1 MTRTTASSKFGV
13 ARLLVALM
21 VAAFAIGGLAQ
32 QAQADAIVFSP
43 FGNGNTGPTLQ
54 AQSFD
59 WFPGSALARN
69 LNNVN
74 GVPQN
79 TQFTLYYQ
87 SFLTG
92 VGTTGTTS
100 AVIDSGLTSATRGD
114 VLVNP
119 GLQNSQHAFTI
130 AAAFTE
136 QITGVNVTFNPT
148 TGNWEREISFGVVPG
163 TAPNFVN
170 IYAVTPGSFDVRQG
184 TGFAQGTPIMTATVS
199 TQGFSASF
207 KQIGTASAANPTGTF
222 VPTLGAFDTFDTTDA
237 DLGLQSILG
246 NGSTN
251 LVANVTSANAAYFPN
266 GLAGLQL
273 VFQTTNSLPF
283 NAVTPSLRFFNG
295 SAVFDRNILP
305 INGFNSPDTEF
316 QADASNNFVTAVV
329 PEPGSVS
336 MALTGLGILSLVGLR
351 ARRRRP

>member
-1 MTRTTASSKFGV
+1 MTRSTTSSKFGV
-13 ARLLVALM
+13 GRLLVALTL
-21 VAAFAIGGLAQ
+21 AAFALGGLAQ
-32 QAQADAIVFSP
+32 QAQADAVVFSP

-74 GVPQN
+74 GVPSN
-79 TQFTLYYQ
+79 TTFTLYYQ
-87 SFLTG
+87 SFLSG
-92 VGTTGTTS
+92 VGTTGTNS

-130 AAAFTE
+130 TAAFTE
-136 QITGVNVTFNPT
+136 TITGVNVTLNPT
-148 TGNWEREISFGVVPG
+148 TGNWDREISFGVVPG

-184 TGFAQGTPIMTATVS
+184 TGYAQGTPIMTATVS
-199 TQGFSASF
+199 TQGFSSSF
-207 KQIGTASAANPTGTF
+207 KQIGTVSNPQNPNGTF
-222 VPTLGAFDTFDTTDA
+222 TPTIGAFDTFDTTDS

-251 LVANVTSANAAYFPN
+251 LVANVTNSNPLYFPN
-266 GLAGLQL
+266 SLAGLQL
-273 VFQTTNSLPF
+273 TFQTTNSLPF
-283 NAVTPSLRFFNG
+283 NAVTPSINFYNG
-295 SAVFDRNILP
+295 ATTFARNITP

-316 QADASNNFVTAVV
+316 QADAANNFTAAV

-351 ARRRRP
+351 ARRRP